1 MSAKKL
7 LELQDKIKQAETQL
21 AINQGKSEQIKSDLK
36 AKGLMTPK
44 DVRAK
49 ISELDTEIAKLG
61 GAFRALIEEL
71 EILWEE
77 GA

>member
-36 AKGLMTPK
+36 AKGLKTFK
-44 DVRAK
+44 EVKAK
-49 ISELDTEIAKLG
+49 ISELDAEIARLG

-71 EILWEE
+71 EILWGE
-77 GA
+77 GE